1 MKDLEKDY
9 EKGFVGNKYPTV
21 ISDDDDAKGFYGNI
35 KLELE
40 KNIKISENDDIDNQL
55 GNLAIFIKNTF
66 RNSQKPGWQ
75 YNTVLINNIKQEI
88 EDAIFDFVDNN
99 GITLDMDQLDK
110 IEEDILM
117 TAKSIF

>member
-1 MKDLEKDY
+1 MKDLERDY

-55 GNLAIFIKNTF
+55 GILAILIKNTF

-99 GITLDMDQLDK
+99 GIVLDMDQLDK

>member
-1 MKDLEKDY
+1 MKDLENDY

-55 GNLAIFIKNTF
+55 GILAILIKNTF

>member
-55 GNLAIFIKNTF
+55 GILAILIKNTF

>member
-1 MKDLEKDY
+1 MKIGIDL
-9 EKGFVGNKYPTV
+9 GGSH
-21 ISDDDDAKGFYGNI
+21 IGIGLIDD
-35 KLELE
+35 E
-40 KNIKISENDDIDNQL
+40 KNIIEKFEKDFSEDEKKNIIDSLYGTNIAESKSFWITVFNDLKDRGL
-55 GNLAIFIKNTF
+55 EK
-66 RNSQKPGWQ
+66 
-75 YNTVLINNIKQEI
+75 VLYVVSDALTGI

>member
-1 MKDLEKDY
+1 M
-9 EKGFVGNKYPTV
+9 
-21 ISDDDDAKGFYGNI
+21 
-35 KLELE
+35 
-40 KNIKISENDDIDNQL
+40 
-55 GNLAIFIKNTF
+55 AILIKNTF

-88 EDAIFDFVDNN
+88 EDAIFDFIDNN
-99 GITLDMDQLDK
+99 GITLGMDQLDK